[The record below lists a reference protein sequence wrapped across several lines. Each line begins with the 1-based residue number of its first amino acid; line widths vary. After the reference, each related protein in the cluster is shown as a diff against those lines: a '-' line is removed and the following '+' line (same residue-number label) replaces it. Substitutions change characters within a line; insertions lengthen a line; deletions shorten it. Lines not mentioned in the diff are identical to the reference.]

1 MDRRVTLRLSF
12 VVGVAFFF
20 LAVSMLITGAVL
32 PRWIELFHLSASRA
46 GRLFALY
53 YLPYVGTTFVSGA
66 LCDRFGK
73 KPVIVL
79 SQAFLALGFFVVSLA
94 EHFSTIE
101 WGVFLAGIGGG
112 FCEAPLTGL
121 LSQVFPGKEG
131 SALNLS
137 QISFGLGAAAGPYLA
152 GFFLSREVSWRVLYF
167 IPGMF
172 SVLLFGLLA
181 RERELFASENAERFS
196 FAHLRA
202 LVPWK
207 ALLGASFVAIFC
219 YVGAEIGSSAWVST
233 YFVRELG
240 QGIYLGGIAQGLL
253 WGTMTAGRLIF
264 GLLARRVSYLVLL
277 RFSTVLSFFALL
289 GLNLSRQVPFALAS
303 LFVLGFGFAPIWPL
317 IVAWVARHINELQAT
332 AIGLTVASGGLG
344 ALFFPW
350 FMGVV
355 ADRIGLRFVFLVAL
369 VLVAFLFGI
378 TESRPFRRGQ
388 YGASWR

>member
-1 MDRRVTLRLSF
+1 MEKSATLRLS
-12 VVGVAFFF
+12 VIVGIAFFF

-46 GRLFALY
+46 GRLFSLY
-53 YLPYVGTTFVSGA
+53 YFPYVVTTFVSGA

-73 KPVIVL
+73 KPIIVM

-94 EHFSTIE
+94 ESFSTIE
-101 WGVFLAGIGGG
+101 WGIFLAGIGGG

-137 QISFGLGAAAGPYLA
+137 QIAFGLGAAAGPYLA
-152 GFFLSREVSWRVLYF
+152 GFLLSREVSWRVLYF
-167 IPGMF
+167 LPGMF

-181 RERELFASENAERFS
+181 RERELFAFEGSERFS
-196 FAHLRA
+196 FSHLRA
-202 LVPWK
+202 LVPWR

-233 YFVRELG
+233 YVVREL
-240 QGIYLGGIAQGLL
+240 QESIYLGGIAQGLL
-253 WGTMTAGRLIF
+253 WGTMTVGRLVF
-264 GLLARRVSYLVLL
+264 GLLARHVSYLSLL
-277 RFSTVLSFFALL
+277 RFATVLSFFSLL
-289 GLNLSRQVPFALAS
+289 GFNLSRQVPFVLGSLAA
-303 LFVLGFGFAPIWPL
+303 LGFGFAPIWPL
-317 IVAWVARHINELQAT
+317 IVAWVAKHINELQAT

-355 ADRIGLRFVFLVAL
+355 ADHIGLRFVFLVAL
-369 VLVAFLFGI
+369 VLVAFLFGV

-388 YGASWR
+388 HGASWH